1 MDDAT
6 TFSTDL
12 YRRAMGRFAS
22 GVTIASTLA
31 GKHDHAMTANAVVSV
46 SLEPT
51 LLMISV
57 GTESRWYDA
66 ASDSGVWGISLMPA
80 SARKIAEWLAT
91 PGRPLYG
98 QLDRVPHHRG
108 VTGVALMDDALTAL
122 ECRTV
127 DIHEAGDH
135 HLFIGEVV
143 ALEVAESAQA
153 PLVHCQGSYRS
164 LTTSPTD
171 IRGFSS

>member
-1 MDDAT
+1 MTEQANFT
-6 TFSTDL
+6 TDQ

-31 GKHDHAMTANAVVSV
+31 GKQDHAMTANAVVSV

-57 GTESRWYDA
+57 GTESRWFEA
-66 ASDSGVWGISLMPA
+66 AQESGVWGISLMPA
-80 SARKIAEWLAT
+80 TGRKIAEWLAT
-91 PGRPLYG
+91 PGRPMLG
-98 QLDRVPHHRG
+98 QLGRVPHHRG
-108 VTGVALMDDALTAL
+108 VTGVALMDDALTTI

-127 DIHEAGDH
+127 ALHEAGDH
-135 HLFIGEVV
+135 HLFIGEVI
-143 ALEVAESAQA
+143 ALEVPESAHA
-153 PLVHCQGSYRS
+153 PLVHCQGSYRT

-171 IRGFSS
+171 T